1 MTSAALFSR
10 PVGGA
15 GTPAD
20 PLAAYR
26 IGREPYCRAVGD
38 EVSLFG
44 VAHAL
49 RLPLMLK
56 VKVKV
61 KGPVRCQAPGCARP
75 AR

>member
-1 MTSAALFSR
+1 MTSASLFSP

-26 IGREPYCRAVGD
+26 IGREPYYRAVGD
-38 EVSLFG
+38 EVSLFD

-49 RLPLMLK
+49 RLPLMPE
-56 VKVKV
+56 
-61 KGPVRCQAPGCARP
+61 GPVRCQAPGCARP

>member
-1 MTSAALFSR
+1 MTSASLFSR

-26 IGREPYCRAVGD
+26 IGREPYYRAVGD
-38 EVSLFG
+38 EVSLFD

-56 VKVKV
+56 VK
-61 KGPVRCQAPGCARP
+61 GPVRCQTRGCARP